1 MGCWRWLSDG
11 KVVKGAWT
19 EVHGQFT
26 LLSAMVHR
34 AAVTI
39 AQVQVPAGTNE
50 MTQVKALLEATPVA
64 DGEQVVVTIDAAHT
78 QQQTAEYM
86 KGERGF
92 DYVMTVTGHQPNLVQ
107 AVFDRCRPLIGNTP
121 DHVVEE
127 YDRGQLRRW
136 ETWITD
142 ATGIDFPHIE
152 QAACIRRSTFSPT
165 GDWLRKEYAWIA
177 TSGTAA
183 TMTAADIH
191 TRIREHWGIENKSH
205 YPRDVTWREDAQ
217 QIYTGSGPQVLA
229 TLRNLALGLFRLN
242 GIKRSKNP
250 PSGSPGTGTE
260 LSHYSSPSV
269 ASTTHSDLD
278 AALGLTCG
286 QRRSSSRLIS
296 AKFRFR
302 RLRPIWLTTPY
313 SGQNQHGEPVGV
325 ARFVHRAGLVDRPIP
340 RA

>member
-1 MGCWRWLSDG
+1 MPQSLLAKLGGTWCFFRRRFGYPSERTIRRILENIDAAAVDRIVGTWLRSALRRVSEGGADG
-11 KVVKGAWT
+11 VLALAVDGTVVKGAWT
-19 EVHGQFT
+19 DVNGQFT
-26 LLSAMVHR
+26 LFSAMVHR

-39 AQVQVPAGTNE
+39 GQVQVPAGTNE
-50 MTQVKALLEATPVA
+50 ITQVKTLLEATPVA
-64 DGEQVVVTIDAAHT
+64 DGEQVVVTLDAAHT
-78 QQQTAEYM
+78 QQETAEYL

-191 TRIREHWGIENKSH
+191 TRIREHWGIEVRH
-205 YPRDVTWREDAQ
+205 EV
-217 QIYTGSGPQVLA
+217 
-229 TLRNLALGLFRLN
+229 ALV
-242 GIKRSKNP
+242 
-250 PSGSPGTGTE
+250 E
-260 LSHYSSPSV
+260 
-269 ASTTHSDLD
+269 
-278 AALGLTCG
+278 
-286 QRRSSSRLIS
+286 
-296 AKFRFR
+296 
-302 RLRPIWLTTPY
+302 
-313 SGQNQHGEPVGV
+313 
-325 ARFVHRAGLVDRPIP
+325 
-340 RA
+340 